1 MEYRVQGEFS
11 LLPYTV
17 SISRA
22 DGMQTMFDLEP
33 NRTRFISA
41 RTRQKGLAPGI
52 ALLALSTLLFTG
64 TPPVLAGENQEAA
77 RRLREIGEILP
88 LETIMDRARGH
99 KNGDVI
105 EIELERE
112 DWGYKYEL
120 EILDPSGQVWELE
133 LNATTG
139 ELIELKRDD

>member
-11 LLPYTV
+11 LLFYTV
-17 SISRA
+17 SVSTT
-22 DGMQTMFDLEP
+22 DGIQTMHGLEP
-33 NRTRFISA
+33 NQTRSTKPRA
-41 RTRQKGLAPGI
+41 RQEKLASGI
-52 ALLALSTLLFTG
+52 ALLALSALLFTG

-88 LETIMDRARGH
+88 LETIMDKARGYR
-99 KNGDVI
+99 NGDVI

-112 DWGYKYEL
+112 DWGYKYEF
-120 EILDPSGQVWELE
+120 EILDSSGQVWELE